1 MICNVLAADYYPR
14 TSRGSATVVLNR
26 IIDGHRTRVM
36 GFNVQ
41 NKREAREI
49 ASRYNAQPWNF

>member
-14 TSRGSATVVLNR
+14 SSREPATVVLNR

-36 GFNVQ
+36 GFRVQ

-49 ASRYNAQPWNF
+49 AARYNATPWNF